1 MSVTGPGCTDNNYN
15 SIDYVFK
22 KEKVNQTVNSMLIER
37 YPSDV
42 QGLIFYIN
50 SFIYKAILYW
60 RLSWARCL
68 YNDK

>member
-1 MSVTGPGCTDNNYN
+1 MSVTGPGCTDNNHN

-37 YPSDV
+37 YPSDL

-50 SFIYKAILYW
+50 SFIKQFFTGGYHG
-60 RLSWARCL
+60 
-68 YNDK
+68 